1 VIIEVVDIVDRE
13 DVAGPGE
20 MRGDGRPG
28 ADRPGVRKERAGVR
42 SGDLGARLVVAAAEL
57 LDETGNEASV
67 TLRAIA
73 RRAGVSA
80 PAIYGH
86 YADIQSIFLVVVQE
100 AFAELEQALQAGAGA
115 AGPAGRQPLSGSAAA
130 GRVGDAAVPVSPDPR
145 QLAVA
150 RLQAVC
156 AAYLDFA
163 ARRPQRYRIM
173 FGGLWTATSAI
184 ESSAVS
190 HGDVQAL
197 GQEALGVF
205 VAVLQGCVDAGASR
219 STDTFADAVA
229 LWLGLHGLAHQRVV
243 TAAFPW
249 PDDVAQRLVTALA
262 HLGEG

>member
-1 VIIEVVDIVDRE
+1 MIIEVVDTVDRE
-13 DVAGPGE
+13 DTAGLDGTAGGE
-20 MRGDGRPG
+20 RPG
-28 ADRPGVRKERAGVR
+28 ARRQRAGVR
-42 SGDLGARLVVAAAEL
+42 SGDLGARIIAAAAEL

-86 YADIQSIFLVVVQE
+86 YADLQSIFLVVVQE
-100 AFAELEQALQAGAGA
+100 AFAELERALQAGAD
-115 AGPAGRQPLSGSAAA
+115 AGGPVAQHSPSGSA
-130 GRVGDAAVPVSPDPR
+130 GVGQVDDAAVPEGRNPR

-156 AAYLDFA
+156 DAYLDFA
-163 ARRPQRYRIM
+163 ARRPQRYRVM
-173 FGGLWTATSAI
+173 FGGLWTATAAI
-184 ESSAVS
+184 ESSAVRL
-190 HGDVQAL
+190 DEVQAL
-197 GQEALGVF
+197 GQEALGVIIG
-205 VAVLQGCVDAGASR
+205 VLQGCVDADASA

-249 PDDVAQRLVTALA
+249 PEDIAERLITALA
-262 HLGEG
+262 HLGED